1 MNDAASFD
9 LGAGMIITVF
19 VCLFLDG
26 LRGMV
31 NEHRARK
38 AERLLSSVTSHHVY
52 TGSIEESRAFYRRL
66 CNEIA
71 ENDHLC
77 VRQLIE
83 SAHSIPPPLP
93 DLSGRTP
100 DAWPL

>member
-1 MNDAASFD
+1 MNDASLD
-9 LGAGMIITVF
+9 LGAALIITVF
-19 VCLFLDG
+19 VCLILDG

-38 AERLLSSVTSHHVY
+38 AERLAANTSLQAALLRY
-52 TGSIEESRAFYRRL
+52 FDEQEAAANADDCFG
-66 CNEIA
+66 
-71 ENDHLC
+71 

-83 SAHSIPPPLP
+83 DAHSIPPPLP